1 MQINLCHMQRLLLFF
16 LLSPLLALTPVSANL
31 WNIPPPNLTA
41 RAYVLIDAQS
51 GAVLA
56 AHNADQRLP
65 PASLTKLMTAY
76 ILFGDL
82 RSGALKLDE
91 LVTVSRYASQLT
103 GARMFLSEAERVPV
117 EALIMGMLVQSGNDA
132 TFALIE
138 HASGTLPV
146 FVARMNAMAADL
158 GLNNSHFANATGLS
172 NPHHYSSARDL
183 TRLAVALKRDYPE
196 YARWFSVKKYRWA
209 GIEQPNRNQ
218 LLKDD
223 DVDGLKTG
231 HIETAGYCLAASA
244 QRNDMRLIA
253 TLLGSK
259 SESDR
264 ARDGRQLLDFG
275 FHRFETRLL
284 YRSGIPVTT
293 LPVGQGELNDV
304 ALGAQLDTW
313 VTLPRGSFDELYV
326 RAIIPDYRLAPVELG
341 EALGQMNL
349 EHNGKVF
356 ATLPLVAQTSVP
368 AGNFL
373 KRSMDRI
380 VIWFR
385 K

>member
-293 LPVGQGELNDV
+293 LPVWQGELNDV